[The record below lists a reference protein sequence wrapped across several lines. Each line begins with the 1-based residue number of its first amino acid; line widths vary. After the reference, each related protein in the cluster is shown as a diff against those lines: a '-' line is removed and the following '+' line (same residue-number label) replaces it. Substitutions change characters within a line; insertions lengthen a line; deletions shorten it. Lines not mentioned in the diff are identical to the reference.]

1 MTRYLPFIIVVFVLL
16 VVPASLSAQNKET
29 SESLVVDELT
39 KTEKSEIAK
48 DSINV
53 NEFARTE
60 KSEIAEKSNNVE
72 FTANALLVSR
82 YLWRGQD
89 YGHAPSFQPGAELI
103 WRGFTFG
110 AWSALKIAGEGEPE
124 LDFYISKEVGK
135 FTIALWDYWSYDKL
149 MRTQYFD
156 YNSATTSHMFEG
168 QIIYSTGERN
178 QFNLMLSSLFFGA
191 DPTKS
196 LYGEVEYVREFRK
209 NEIALV
215 AGYQFKGEYY
225 AQNSGF
231 VNIGCSYLR
240 YLWDFGKYSTFISF
254 SLTANPAL
262 KKTFF
267 AVAVGF

>member
-1 MTRYLPFIIVVFVLL
+1 MTRYLPFIVISVLL
-16 VVPASLSAQNKET
+16 LVPASLSAQNQMLD
-29 SESLVVDELT
+29 ESLTADEYP
-39 KTEKSEIAK
+39 KTEKSA
-48 DSINV
+48 
-53 NEFARTE
+53 
-60 KSEIAEKSNNVE
+60 IAEKSAITNKSANVE
-72 FTANALLVSR
+72 FTANAQLVSR

-89 YGHAPSFQPGAELI
+89 YGHAPSFQPGAELS
-103 WRGFTFG
+103 WRGFTLG

-124 LDFYISKEVGK
+124 LDFYISKEAGK
-135 FTIALWDYWSYDKL
+135 FTFALWDYWSYDKTI
-149 MRTQYFD
+149 RTQYFD

-178 QFNLMLSSLFFGA
+178 QFNMMLSSLFLGA

-196 LYGEVEYVREFRK
+196 LYGEVEYVREFGK

-225 AQNSGF
+225 APHSGF